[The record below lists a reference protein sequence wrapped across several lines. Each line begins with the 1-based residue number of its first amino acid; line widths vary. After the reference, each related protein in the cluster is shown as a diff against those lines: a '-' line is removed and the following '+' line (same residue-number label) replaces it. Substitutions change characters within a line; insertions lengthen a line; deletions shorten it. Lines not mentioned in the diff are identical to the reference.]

1 MWRSK
6 LRTDCDAALKLGDV
20 RMVGVLRYLISV
32 LDKRELQL
40 PSGEMNESEEIKVLR
55 KEMKNKEEARVMFL
69 KVKRTDLVTDQDFEI
84 EVLKKYLPA
93 EVPILEVETLVE
105 QVISEKGK
113 NPPAGGQ
120 VFGVVMGEVMKRLG
134 GKVSGETVSKIVKDK
149 LA

>member
-1 MWRSK
+1 
-6 LRTDCDAALKLGDV
+6 
-20 RMVGVLRYLISV
+20 MVGVLRYLISV

-40 PSGEMNESEEIKVLR
+40 PSGEMDESEEIKVLR

-69 KVKRTDLVTDQDFEI
+69 KAERTDLVTDQDFEI

-113 NPPAGGQ
+113 N
-120 VFGVVMGEVMKRLG
+120 FGLVMGEVMKRLG

>member
-6 LRTDCDAALKLGDV
+6 LKTDCDAALKLGDV
-20 RMVGVLRYLISV
+20 RVVGVLRYLISV

-40 PSGEMNESEEIKVLR
+40 PSGEMDESEEIKVLR

-69 KVKRTDLVTDQDFEI
+69 KAERTDLVTDQDFEI

-113 NPPAGGQ
+113 N
-120 VFGVVMGEVMKRLG
+120 FGLVMGEVMKRLG

>member
-1 MWRSK
+1 MGQKK
-6 LRTDCDAALKLGDV
+6 LVVTTLLMKLKLS
-20 RMVGVLRYLISV
+20 RRL
-32 LDKRELQL
+32 
-40 PSGEMNESEEIKVLR
+40 
-55 KEMKNKEEARVMFL
+55 
-69 KVKRTDLVTDQDFEI
+69 
-84 EVLKKYLPA
+84 
-93 EVPILEVETLVE
+93 ILEVETLVE